1 MRESSDL
8 IKDICNEV
16 LKYIIPSSEETSKAY
31 ELFKIIKSRIEG
43 IVKELGFPYSITLEG
58 SVVKNTHLRGETD
71 LDIFIL
77 IRNDKMSQEWL
88 EELIDEIAKVLSE
101 YKPRKLY
108 ASHPY
113 IRLDVNGM
121 EVDIVPAYMA
131 YSIEEVKTAVDRT
144 PFHTRF
150 IRERLHD
157 EKVNEVRLLKKFFKS
172 INVYGAEIKVEGF
185 SGYLTELLIVYYGSF
200 INALHGIANW
210 SPPQVLDINRRSAD
224 VKDYIRIYGEKPLI
238 VPDPVD
244 PRRNAAAAVALGS
257 FSKAVLAART
267 FLERPSIN
275 FFFPQ
280 PATSSWEVLNNLIEI
295 RQTSI
300 VGYMVNY
307 AVGTSPDIIWGEL
320 KRGLRRGINVLRN
333 HDFVV
338 VDYGIWCDEVSRALI
353 LYEVTPPKLS
363 TYKLHLGPK
372 VFRVDDTDKFL
383 SKYLGQSDIVGPWIN
398 EYGELVIMKRRKYVT
413 PYEVLM
419 NGVRD
424 IISIKHIIS
433 CSVITLN
440 DLKQLYLSED
450 NFKVWLNSF
459 IRKKPLWLG
468 QGT

>member
-1 MRESSDL
+1 MYASPDL
-8 IKDICNEV
+8 IKGICDEV
-16 LKYIIPSSEETSKAY
+16 LKHITPSSEETSRAY

-43 IVKELGFPYSITLEG
+43 IVKEFGFPYSITLEG
-58 SVVKNTHLRGETD
+58 SVVKGTHLRGETD

-77 IRNDKMSQEWL
+77 IRNDEMSRDWL
-88 EELIDEIAKVLSE
+88 EELIDGIARILSE

-131 YSIEEVKTAVDRT
+131 YSIEEVRTAVDRT

-150 IRERLHD
+150 IREKLHD

-200 INALHGIANW
+200 INTLHGIANW
-210 SPPQVLDINRRSAD
+210 SPPQVLDIDRRFTD

-244 PRRNAAAAVALGS
+244 PRRNAAAAVALRS
-257 FSKAVLAART
+257 FSKAVLAARA
-267 FLERPSIN
+267 FLERPSID
-275 FFFPQ
+275 FFFPRF
-280 PATSSWEVLNNLIEI
+280 PTSSWEVLNDLIEK
-295 RQTSI
+295 RQSSI
-300 VGYMVNY
+300 AGYMINY

-320 KRGLRRGINVLRN
+320 KRSLKRGISVLRSY
-333 HDFVV
+333 DFIVI
-338 VDYGIWCDEVSRALI
+338 DYGIWCDEVSKALI

-372 VFRVDDTDKFL
+372 VFRVNETGKFL
-383 SKYLGQSDIVGPWIN
+383 SKYLGRSDIVGPWIN
-398 EYGELVIMKRRKYVT
+398 DYGELVIMKRRKHVT

-419 NGVRD
+419 HEAKNV
-424 IISIKHIIS
+424 INIKHLIS
-433 CSVITLN
+433 YSVITLN
-440 DLKQLYLSED
+440 ELKQMYLSDD

-459 IRKKPLWLG
+459 INKKPLWLG
-468 QGT
+468 